1 MPSKRSKSQEREKKR
16 KYREKLSAEGLELA
30 KEKARKGMAFMRN
43 SLSDVEKEKRKKKEN
58 EAKKKR
64 RKNLN
69 NMKRICQNAKEKKD
83 EEARKLRAGLTDE
96 EKEKE
101 NEKKQIRMRTL
112 RKKRK
117 QLNIEPANSNMDG
130 TVDLMT
136 KLNEDYRKEKEIVFK
151 KKKKTEQEYLKK
163 MKRIRKRKEI
173 AEKLKTPIPPLP
185 IRELSEYEKIRE
197 AIINHRKR
205 EWKIYEK
212 EWEKKWEE
220 NHGRK
225 YDND

>member
-1 MPSKRSKSQEREKKR
+1 
-16 KYREKLSAEGLELA
+16 
-30 KEKARKGMAFMRN
+30 
-43 SLSDVEKEKRKKKEN
+43 
-58 EAKKKR
+58 
-64 RKNLN
+64 
-69 NMKRICQNAKEKKD
+69 MK
-83 EEARKLRAGLTDE
+83 
-96 EKEKE
+96 
-101 NEKKQIRMRTL
+101 TL

-117 QLNIEPANSNMDG
+117 QLNMEHANSNMDG

-151 KKKKTEQEYLKK
+151 KKKRTEQDTKNDDIMEENTQEYLKK
-163 MKRIRKRKEI
+163 MKRIKKRKEI

-220 NHGRK
+220 NHGRT
-225 YDND
+225 YDDD